1 MLTQWLHVL
10 APGRIRV
17 LLFVCVTCSLFTADS
32 ILSYFFIFVLVRDLP
47 SVLKLISPD
56 LSNLVLLYPISLI
69 TQTLSFPLLL
79 DANGLSLL
87 W

>member
-1 MLTQWLHVL
+1 M
-10 APGRIRV
+10 AARARPGPHQSVI
-17 LLFVCVTCSLFTADS
+17 VCVCDMQSVYSGQHPFLF
-32 ILSYFFIFVLVRDLP
+32 LSFLLVRDLP